1 MTNNNDDKPRNE
13 SYRDRRGVSWGPLVP
28 IVVIATIFLAVND
41 YRSDES
47 DRRRVRAG
55 EATFSDSAFLGG
67 IERRYDSAIF
77 REGEASAFMGGIDLD
92 FRDAI
97 IEGDEA
103 RLEVSAVMGGVKIR
117 VPRTWNVDSRVV
129 TTLGGMENRTRS
141 GGGNKRLVV
150 SGSVLMGGLEI
161 VN

>member
-1 MTNNNDDKPRNE
+1 MTNNSDDKPKYDV
-13 SYRDRRGVSWGPLVP
+13 SRDRRGVSWGPLVP

-41 YRSDES
+41 YRSDVSE
-47 DRRRVRAG
+47 RRVRAG

-67 IERRYDSAIF
+67 IQRRYDSAVF